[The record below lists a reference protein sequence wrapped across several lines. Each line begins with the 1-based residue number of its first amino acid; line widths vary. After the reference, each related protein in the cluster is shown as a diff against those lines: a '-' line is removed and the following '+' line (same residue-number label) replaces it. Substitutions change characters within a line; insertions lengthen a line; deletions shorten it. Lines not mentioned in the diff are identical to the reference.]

1 MKHLKIFETLTT
13 KETIKNIIKN
23 YINDEIYVELDK
35 YYTNDGDKIY
45 DLIINKDSIVNASK
59 KLTDFMFKILQLEND
74 VYDDCY
80 ILIKSLLN
88 DIEIDGDEDLEKLD
102 KYSVDSVTDDIY
114 DYMND
119 YSNYKL
125 NKKFKFINDVK
136 NFNL

>member
-1 MKHLKIFETLTT
+1 MKYLKMFETLTT

>member
-1 MKHLKIFETLTT
+1 MKHLKIFETFGT
-13 KETIKNIIKN
+13 KDTIKNIIKN